1 LTFVIRQ
8 AIVLAEPQRRG
19 SAGVEAMRNLSA
31 LMAIAALCP
40 VLAACNEAT
49 APAATSDA
57 ARPVMVRTV
66 AFEDRVPVRRLVAT
80 IRPRVEAELGFRIPG
95 KVLARLVDVGD
106 RVAAGQALARLD
118 ETDVELQREQAL
130 AERNA
135 AAASLDQAQGD
146 LRRTTTLAGQGWTA
160 ASAADRQKATTEEAR
175 GRLLRAERA
184 LTLAENASAYAVL
197 AADADGVVM
206 AAPIEPGQV
215 VTAGQLAVRLAHTA
229 EKEAE
234 VAVPE
239 AMVER
244 VRRGR
249 ASLTLWSDPRHAY
262 GATLR
267 EFAPVADGA
276 TRTFRARFSLPD
288 ASPAVELG
296 MTATLSIAERTS
308 GRIARLPL
316 SALFDQGGGPS
327 VWIAAHDGGL
337 TLKPVDVEG
346 YEARDV
352 LIAGG
357 VSDGDAVVTL
367 GVQKLDPGQKV
378 RVVQALQF

>member
-1 LTFVIRQ
+1 
-8 AIVLAEPQRRG
+8 
-19 SAGVEAMRNLSA
+19 M
-31 LMAIAALCP
+31 
-40 VLAACNEAT
+40 
-49 APAATSDA
+49 
-57 ARPVMVRTV
+57 
-66 AFEDRVPVRRLVAT
+66 
-80 IRPRVEAELGFRIPG
+80 
-95 KVLARLVDVGD
+95 
-106 RVAAGQALARLD
+106 
-118 ETDVELQREQAL
+118 
-130 AERNA
+130 
-135 AAASLDQAQGD
+135 
-146 LRRTTTLAGQGWTA
+146 
-160 ASAADRQKATTEEAR
+160 
-175 GRLLRAERA
+175 
-184 LTLAENASAYAVL
+184 L

-239 AMVER
+239 AMIER
-244 VRRGR
+244 VRRGQ
-249 ASLTLWSDPRHAY
+249 ASLTLWSDPRRAY

-276 TRTFRARFSLPD
+276 TRTFRARFSLPE
-288 ASPAVELG
+288 ASSAIELG

-308 GRIARLPL
+308 GRVARLPL

-346 YEARDV
+346 YETRDV

>member
-1 LTFVIRQ
+1 
-8 AIVLAEPQRRG
+8 
-19 SAGVEAMRNLSA
+19 MRNISVLI
-31 LMAIAALCP
+31 LIAALSP
-40 VLAACNEAT
+40 LLAACNEVAAPVAT
-49 APAATSDA
+49 NDA
-57 ARPVMVRTV
+57 ARPVMVRTI
-66 AFEDRVPVRRLVAT
+66 AFEDRVPVRQLVAT

-95 KVLARLVDVGD
+95 KVAARLVDVGD

-160 ASAADRQKATTEEAR
+160 ASVADRQKATTEEAR

-206 AAPIEPGQV
+206 AAPIEPGPV
-215 VTAGQLAVRLAHTA
+215 GPAGPLAVRLAHTA

-249 ASLTLWSDPRHAY
+249 ASLTLWSDPHRAY

-276 TRTFRARFSLPD
+276 TRTFRARFSLPE
-288 ASPAVELG
+288 ASSAMELG

-308 GRIARLPL
+308 GRVARLPL

-352 LIAGG
+352 LVAGG